1 MAYIDESKL
10 VAYQSKTIQNEIKK
24 PVLGAVDFM
33 RAQTPKFKGLG
44 ADLKNK
50 IENANGQTVSMIS
63 MKELTPSVA
72 TAFSF
77 DIPINLGE
85 SASTN
90 VTIYQFWT
98 GFHAYKYSHSNNA
111 LSEAEYYMEKYEES
125 DKALAEA
132 VSTQIATIMAARRTQ
147 LLTTTGVPSG
157 MAFNTTSDSLTI
169 ANALKPTPFFDNL
182 ETLMRLNDM
191 EGTYSMLSSIG
202 LGFILATHKMY
213 GATNDKNL
221 LAQSLPSLFYDKKIT
236 VPSGSDA
243 SGYFVKEGAFG
254 LVESYPIEFLQRAS
268 VGTTAKWDIGS
279 MNLPLTKMRPLL
291 YEEDYK
297 ADTNSV
303 NSGRPTSRM
312 TVGKKIGMGVS
323 FAVLSSYNS
332 DLSSRVNDV
341 LRVDFTTA

>member
-1 MAYIDESKL
+1 MAFIDSSKL
-10 VAYQSKTIQNEIKK
+10 VAYQSKTVQKEIKK
-24 PVLGAVDFM
+24 PVLEAVDFM
-33 RAQTPKFKGLG
+33 RAQTPLFKGLG
-44 ADLKNK
+44 ADLKNA

-63 MKELTPSVA
+63 MKDLTTEAA
-72 TAFSF
+72 TEFSF
-77 DIPINLGE
+77 DIPLNLGE

-98 GFHAYKYSHSNNA
+98 GFHAYKYAHAKNA
-111 LSEAEYYMEKYEES
+111 ISEEEYYMVKYAEC
-125 DKALAEA
+125 DKTLAES
-132 VSTQIATIMAARRTQ
+132 VSAQIATIMAARRTQ
-147 LLTTTGVPSG
+147 VLTTTGVPSG
-157 MAFNTTSDSLTI
+157 MAFNPTSDSLTI
-169 ANALKPTPFFDNL
+169 ANALKATPFFDNL
-182 ETLMRLNDM
+182 ETLMTLNDM

-202 LGFILATHKMY
+202 LGFILSTHKMY
-213 GATNDKNL
+213 GAANDKNL

-236 VPSGSDA
+236 APSGSDA
-243 SGYFVKEGAFG
+243 SGYFVKDGAFA

-279 MNLPLTKMRPLL
+279 MNLPLAKMRPLL
-291 YEEDYK
+291 YEEEYK

-303 NSGRPTSRM
+303 NSGRPTSGM

-332 DLSSRVNDV
+332 DLTTRPNDV